1 MLETKKEMDKMER
14 EQSSRIKE
22 FRLFSGL
29 SVDKLC
35 VVLKVEKSEWL
46 KWELGESPPLSLW
59 LKITKYVM
67 TQRLFFTSSTALSSE
82 AADIVDMVDAN
93 TVQIKDSALVM
104 INSENPSIKDA
115 GRVILDNVNNI
126 QKNLPKL
133 YK

>member
-1 MLETKKEMDKMER
+1 MER

-29 SVDKLC
+29 SIDKLC
-35 VVLKVEKSEWL
+35 VVLKVEKSDWL
-46 KWELGESPPLSLW
+46 KWESGQSSPLSLW